1 MRPPR
6 LVAAVLFGLLSSVV
20 AAQGAHRFHRARL
33 VWRVAPELAGCPG
46 EDAFRREV
54 ARRLGAIP
62 FEDDADT
69 TLTISIEASSDG
81 ALIGHTQTVLAGG
94 ATSPGTPV
102 RVARNACRDLV
113 ALLAGR
119 TAVFLEDSAPT
130 VEAPL
135 DAAPPDASVVE
146 VTDAAVVDAPDASRP
161 DASQPDAPQ
170 PDAPQPDASPTARPP
185 PSPWRFEAG
194 AGFVGDLAGDTP
206 LWAGGFEAHGR
217 ARRAA
222 LSLGVELAA
231 LLPSSSAEPSPEASL
246 SALTGRFVGVACG
259 HPWRFSLC
267 AVAGVSV
274 TRLSIVGRFGAA
286 SEEPLVVSPVVG
298 PRVAFDLVRAGG
310 FALSLRVEGLWVPGA
325 ATLQFAEGRTWR
337 DPWRLSAGLGAT
349 WSIP

>member
-1 MRPPR
+1 M
-6 LVAAVLFGLLSSVV
+6 AAVLFGLLSSVV

-33 VWRVAPELAGCPG
+33 VWRVAPELTTCPG

-69 TLTISIEASSDG
+69 TLTISIETSPDG
-81 ALIGHTQTVLAGG
+81 ALIGHTQTVLADG

-119 TAVFLEDSAPT
+119 TAVFLEDSAPAT
-130 VEAPL
+130 EAPL
-135 DAAPPDASVVE
+135 DAAPSDASVIE
-146 VTDAAVVDAPDASRP
+146 VTDAAVVDAPDASQP
-161 DASQPDAPQ
+161 DASQPDASQ
-170 PDAPQPDASPTARPP
+170 PDAAPIVRRPS
-185 PSPWRFEAG
+185 SPWRVEAG
-194 AGFVGDLAGDTP
+194 AGLVGDLAGDTP
-206 LWAGGFEAHGR
+206 LWAAGFEAHGR

-222 LSLGVELAA
+222 LSLGVELVA

-246 SALTGRFVGVACG
+246 SALSGRFVGVACG

-267 AVAGVSV
+267 VVAGVSV
-274 TRLSIVGRFGAA
+274 TRLTLLGRFGAA

-298 PRVAFDLVRAGG
+298 PRVAFDLVRAGA

-325 ATLQFAEGRTWR
+325 ATLQFAEGRTWG

>member
-1 MRPPR
+1 M
-6 LVAAVLFGLLSSVV
+6 LFGLLSSVV

-33 VWRVAPELAGCPG
+33 VWRVAPELTACPG

-69 TLTISIEASSDG
+69 TLTISIEASPDG
-81 ALIGHTQTVLAGG
+81 ALIGHTQTVLADG

-130 VEAPL
+130 VEVSL
-135 DAAPPDASVVE
+135 DAAPPDASVIE
-146 VTDAAVVDAPDASRP
+146 VTDAAVVDAPDASLP
-161 DASQPDAPQ
+161 DASL
-170 PDAPQPDASPTARPP
+170 PDASPIARPP
-185 PSPWRFEAG
+185 SSPWRFEAG
-194 AGFVGDLAGDTP
+194 AGLVGDLAGDAP
-206 LWAGGFEAHGR
+206 LWAAGFEAHGR

-222 LSLGVELAA
+222 LSLGIELVA
-231 LLPSSSAEPSPEASL
+231 LLPSSSADPSPEASL
-246 SALTGRFVGVACG
+246 SALSGRFVGVACG

-267 AVAGVSV
+267 AVAGVSA
-274 TRLSIVGRFGAA
+274 TRLTLLGRFGVA

-325 ATLQFAEGRTWR
+325 ATLQFSEGRTWR